1 MSKTGGRIHS
11 SDIHKIGNVTGIEP
25 EDWEGPPELTPPA
38 KDEDCIDVKSKDKI
52 VHFDLD
58 DMAESSY

>member
-25 EDWEGPPELTPPA
+25 EDWEGSPELTPPA
-38 KDEDCIDVKSKDKI
+38 KDEDCIINDIKNMFKVEDAFEEK
-52 VHFDLD
+52 F
-58 DMAESSY
+58 